1 MASKEGR
8 NVKKINIVFLIM
20 AIIALPLS
28 PIYFGFVV
36 FMYLLVLIA
45 YKIAKRERKNQ
56 IEIITEAIIEAEKKM
71 KSKEP

>member
-1 MASKEGR
+1 M
-8 NVKKINIVFLIM
+8 KKINIVFLIM